1 MSSNNSPARLVL
13 DTGPLVAL
21 FDATDGYHSRAEA
34 GFLELQR
41 LRTLLVAPVP
51 IVFEVYKWLLQQRG
65 VGVAR
70 AALGE
75 MREGLAFEF
84 LDDAS
89 LAGGERVLASMP
101 GWRGTLEDALVAST
115 ALEMG
120 IPVWTMNYRDF
131 GTVSKLTFWTP
142 S

>member
-1 MSSNNSPARLVL
+1 ML

-21 FDATDGYHSRAEA
+21 FDATDGYHPRAKA

-41 LRTLLVAPVP
+41 LRTHLVAPVP

-65 VGVAR
+65 AGVAR

-75 MREGLAFEF
+75 MREGLVFQF
-84 LDDAS
+84 LNEAG
-89 LAGGERVLASMP
+89 LAGVERVLSSMP

-115 ALEMG
+115 ALEMAV
-120 IPVWTMNYRDF
+120 PVWTMNYRDF
-131 GTVSKLTFWTP
+131 GTVSKLTFWAP

>member
-1 MSSNNSPARLVL
+1 ML

-21 FDATDGYHSRAEA
+21 FDATDEYHPRAKA

-41 LRTLLVAPVP
+41 LRTRLVAPVP

-75 MREGLAFEF
+75 MYEGLVFQF
-84 LDDAS
+84 LNEAG
-89 LAGGERVLASMP
+89 LAGVERVLSSMP

-115 ALEMG
+115 ALAMDV
-120 IPVWTMNYRDF
+120 PVWTMNYRDF
-131 GTVSKLTFWTP
+131 GTVSNLTFWTP